1 MADFVRRS
9 GRKTTK
15 LTDLSESGSG
25 PNSPGME
32 VFVTQFPLLKMLN
45 THTGAILGREKESEK
60 ETEGVEKPSR
70 QRR

>member
-32 VFVTQFPLLKMLN
+32 VSLDITPPKNDRGFSGPVS
-45 THTGAILGREKESEK
+45 GREEESKEEAESAE
-60 ETEGVEKPSR
+60 ESAR

>member
-32 VFVTQFPLLKMLN
+32 VLCHQNPPPKDAQAFSGPVS
-45 THTGAILGREKESEK
+45 GREEESEK
-60 ETEGVEKPSR
+60 EAEGAEKSTC
-70 QRR
+70 QGG

>member
-32 VFVTQFPLLKMLN
+32 VSRNNPPQKDYQTF
-45 THTGAILGREKESEK
+45 TGPFIGREEES
-60 ETEGVEKPSR
+60 
-70 QRR
+70 

>member
-1 MADFVRRS
+1 MVDFVRRS

-32 VFVTQFPLLKMLN
+32 VSHNNPPPKDHQTL
-45 THTGAILGREKESEK
+45 TGPFSGREEESEK
-60 ETEGVEKPSR
+60 EAEGAEKPAC
-70 QRR
+70 QGG